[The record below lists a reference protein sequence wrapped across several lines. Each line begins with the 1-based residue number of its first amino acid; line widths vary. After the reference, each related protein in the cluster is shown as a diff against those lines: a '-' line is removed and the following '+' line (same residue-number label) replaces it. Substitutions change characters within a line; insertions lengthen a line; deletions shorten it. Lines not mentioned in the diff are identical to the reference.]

1 MFKLPCLF
9 LSSSRKPTHGFARP
23 PPMLVSRGERSTLT
37 WTWSCPG
44 FVSRLGCPS
53 QSKRTP
59 ITKTVPTAA
68 SHAGVSAAALSD
80 RLLEHFPVVPLV
92 LVGQSS
98 LSHFSQTFG
107 LTVWPFQQQNI
118 RILAFLVELV
128 EKGRGRLLLFYWNI
142 VDLQGYISFRCTSE

>member
-1 MFKLPCLF
+1 M
-9 LSSSRKPTHGFARP
+9 
-23 PPMLVSRGERSTLT
+23 
-37 WTWSCPG
+37 
-44 FVSRLGCPS
+44 
-53 QSKRTP
+53 
-59 ITKTVPTAA
+59 
-68 SHAGVSAAALSD
+68 
-80 RLLEHFPVVPLV
+80 VPLV

-142 VDLQGYISFRCTSE
+142 VDLQGILVSDVHQSDSVFYFYFLAMPCGFWDFSFPTRG